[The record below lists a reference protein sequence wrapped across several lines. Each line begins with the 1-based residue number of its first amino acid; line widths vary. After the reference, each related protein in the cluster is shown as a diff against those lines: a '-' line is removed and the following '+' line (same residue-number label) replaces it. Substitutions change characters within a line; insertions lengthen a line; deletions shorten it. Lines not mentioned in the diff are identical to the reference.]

1 VNLDALNSGSKWGG
15 SVVSSGSSA
24 SLSYSFP
31 WANGAAATFA
41 GYNGAAYSLNGEQTA
56 SSHFGLNNLQQNA
69 ASAAL
74 QTWANVANTT
84 FTQVS
89 DTSTNVGDIRF
100 AFTSA
105 KSVQGSW
112 AYASFPN
119 AAWPAGGDVWI
130 NSQYGSD
137 TNWAVGS
144 TNFFSLIH
152 EIGHAIGLKHDFEG
166 SVTLPASL
174 DNRSQTV
181 MSYTDAPNSSFITL
195 STNAYGTMSY
205 RVQYI
210 VPETPMLLDIAA
222 VQYMYGANYAFN
234 ADDTTYTFDPAEP
247 FLKTIWDGGGKDT
260 ISVPN
265 FTRDCLIDLNAGH
278 FSNIAT
284 VLSDSTAGYN
294 WVTPPPTPTYDAKA
308 NLCIAY
314 NCTIENAVGGSGN
327 DTLIGNSSNNNFKGG
342 TGNDSIDGS
351 DGIDTASYSG
361 VRAAYKL
368 IKSATSLQVSST
380 LEGNDTLAN
389 IERLQFTNV
398 VIALDINA
406 NAGQAYRIY
415 QAAFNRTPDNAGL
428 KYWIG
433 IMDSGVSLSTVSS
446 AFIASAEFQK
456 LYGPNPSNAQFV
468 TKLYDNV
475 LHRAPDTGGYNYWV
489 GLLNS
494 GGIDKI
500 STLVNFSESN
510 ENQAGVIGVIQN
522 GIELFN

>member
-1 VNLDALNSGSKWGG
+1 MKV
-15 SVVSSGSSA
+15 
-24 SLSYSFP
+24 
-31 WANGAAATFA
+31 
-41 GYNGAAYSLNGEQTA
+41 
-56 SSHFGLNNLQQNA
+56 
-69 ASAAL
+69 
-74 QTWANVANTT
+74 ANV
-84 FTQVS
+84 
-89 DTSTNVGDIRF
+89 G
-100 AFTSA
+100 
-105 KSVQGSW
+105 
-112 AYASFPN
+112 
-119 AAWPAGGDVWI
+119 
-130 NSQYGSD
+130 
-137 TNWAVGS
+137 
-144 TNFFSLIH
+144 
-152 EIGHAIGLKHDFEG
+152 
-166 SVTLPASL
+166 
-174 DNRSQTV
+174 
-181 MSYTDAPNSSFITL
+181 
-195 STNAYGTMSY
+195 
-205 RVQYI
+205 
-210 VPETPMLLDIAA
+210 
-222 VQYMYGANYAFN
+222 
-234 ADDTTYTFDPAEP
+234 
-247 FLKTIWDGGGKDT
+247 
-260 ISVPN
+260 
-265 FTRDCLIDLNAGH
+265 
-278 FSNIAT
+278 
-284 VLSDSTAGYN
+284 
-294 WVTPPPTPTYDAKA
+294 

-475 LHRAPDTGGYNYWV
+475 LNRAPDTGGYNYWV
-489 GLLNS
+489 GLLNT